1 MRNKKRP
8 WVRRPWPLGFDL
20 LIGFYGNPKNNGRRF
35 LCEGQRRASPKR
47 RDSIIIP
54 MIALSLPDAI
64 LDNLSSPFP
73 RRVYLRQVR
82 TVANS
87 PAGFDV

>member
-1 MRNKKRP
+1 MM
-8 WVRRPWPLGFDL
+8 
-20 LIGFYGNPKNNGRRF
+20 
-35 LCEGQRRASPKR
+35 
-47 RDSIIIP
+47 P
-54 MIALSLPDAI
+54 MIALSLPDAT

-87 PAGFDV
+87 PADDAV

>member
-1 MRNKKRP
+1 M
-8 WVRRPWPLGFDL
+8 
-20 LIGFYGNPKNNGRRF
+20 
-35 LCEGQRRASPKR
+35 
-47 RDSIIIP
+47 IP
-54 MIALSLPDAI
+54 MIALSLPDDT

-87 PAGFDV
+87 PAEYAL